1 MADGFTPPAVVV
13 GVDGSRAATRA
24 ALWAIDEAVSRDM
37 PLRLITA
44 VGTEGTDRFAAT
56 AAARSVADSVR
67 AADPA
72 VRVDIDVVA
81 GTPVDAL
88 VEASR
93 TAAMVCVGA
102 VGIHHFD
109 HDRVGSTAA
118 ALAAGAH
125 CPVAIVRGPVR
136 GTVRGPVRP
145 APDRPGW
152 VVAALDPTPDSAAV
166 LQFAVGEA
174 RLRAAPLRVL
184 GAWQSHGPDAT
195 PAPEGASL
203 VHAQLDRRLAQWR
216 HRYPDLDVAP
226 VTVHGTLLGYLAG
239 NAAAVQLVVV
249 GSGNAQAV
257 GELLGP
263 AGLTGLDGDCSVVVV
278 DPQRL
283 L

>member
-88 VEASR
+88 VKASR

-118 ALAAGAH
+118 AVAAGAH

>member
-44 VGTEGTDRFAAT
+44 VGTDGTDRVAAT

-195 PAPEGASL
+195 PAPEGSSL

>member
-195 PAPEGASL
+195 PAPEGSSL

>member
-44 VGTEGTDRFAAT
+44 VGTDGTDRVAAT

-67 AADPA
+67 AAGPA

-88 VEASR
+88 VKASR

-125 CPVAIVRGPVR
+125 CPVAIVRGP
-136 GTVRGPVRP
+136 VRGPVRP

-195 PAPEGASL
+195 PAPEGSSL

>member
-44 VGTEGTDRFAAT
+44 VGTDGTDRVAAT

-67 AADPA
+67 AAGPA

-88 VEASR
+88 VKASR

-136 GTVRGPVRP
+136 GSVRP

-249 GSGNAQAV
+249 GSGNARAV

>member
-44 VGTEGTDRFAAT
+44 VGTDGTDRVAAT

-67 AADPA
+67 AAGPA

-88 VEASR
+88 VKASR
-93 TAAMVCVGA
+93 TAAIVCVGA

-136 GTVRGPVRP
+136 GPVRP

-152 VVAALDPTPDSAAV
+152 VVAALDPTPDSAGV

-203 VHAQLDRRLAQWR
+203 VHAQLDRRLEQWR

-226 VTVHGTLLGYLAG
+226 VTVHGTLLDYLAEH
-239 NAAAVQLVVV
+239 AAEVQLVVV
-249 GSGNAQAV
+249 GARNAAV
-257 GELLGP
+257 VEELLGP
-263 AGLTGLDGDCSVVVV
+263 SGLARLGGDCGLVVV